1 MAQTETQNHVEIIKY
16 GRGMNAKKSERR
28 YLYLRIDPPPPPDQ
42 DVMWLKD
49 IASKLKA
56 LEASW
61 DPPILA
67 EHLATGPWWLYTA
80 NCIYCRRR
88 HHYERQA
95 WVEGRWVW
103 PRRLCMRHYLVW
115 HLYVEAHEGVVN
127 TNRLIHI
134 NASRDNIA
142 MKMDTANYSYDIHIN
157 RQEAD
162 MTVKYKDSVYR
173 YTYKNHENA
182 YPHMSSY
189 DLIIFSVTSL
199 FNRLAETLRMIPE
212 WRPYNVVINDII
224 KLRPTVDS

>member
-1 MAQTETQNHVEIIKY
+1 MAQNQNLRIEKY
-16 GRGMNAKKSERR
+16 GKGMNSKKSERR
-28 YLYLRIDPPPPPDQ
+28 YLYLRIDPPPGSESVDE
-42 DVMWLKD
+42 WLRR
-49 IASKLKA
+49 ISGALKN
-56 LEASW
+56 LETAW
-61 DPPILA
+61 DPPILS
-67 EHLATGPWWLYTA
+67 EHLATGPWWLHTA

-95 WVEGRWVW
+95 WIEGRWVW

-115 HLYVEAHEGVVN
+115 HLYIETHEGVVN

-134 NASRDNIA
+134 NASSNNIT
-142 MKMDTANYSYDIHIN
+142 MKMDTANYSYDIIRIS

-189 DLIIFSVTSL
+189 DLILFSVTSL
-199 FNRLAETLRMIPE
+199 FNRFAEVLRMIPE
-212 WRPYNVVINDII
+212 WRPYNVVINDVI